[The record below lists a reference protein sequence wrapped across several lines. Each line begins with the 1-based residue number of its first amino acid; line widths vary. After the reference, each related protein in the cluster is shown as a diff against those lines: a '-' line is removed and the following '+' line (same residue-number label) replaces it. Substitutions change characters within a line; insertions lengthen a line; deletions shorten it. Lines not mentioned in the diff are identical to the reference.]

1 MRNADSRI
9 VIFDKRMP
17 WYCQRKI
24 FQLKVSI
31 LLYALFM
38 IMHAESESNSQ
49 KQRDALSPSR
59 QASKLFVH
67 QNVPG
72 QNSGDSM

>member
-1 MRNADSRI
+1 MHSADSRI
-9 VIFDKRMP
+9 VIFDKQMP
-17 WYCQRKI
+17 RNYKRKI

-49 KQRDALSPSR
+49 MQRDALSPSR
-59 QASKLFVH
+59 QAPKLFVH

>member
-1 MRNADSRI
+1 MHSADSRI

-49 KQRDALSPSR
+49 MQ
-59 QASKLFVH
+59 
-67 QNVPG
+67 
-72 QNSGDSM
+72 